1 MIRGIGIDAVELPRM
16 KKIIEEKPKM
26 ITRIL
31 TVREKELFD
40 GLPLKRQIEFLGGRY
55 ACKEAFSKAW
65 GTGIGKV
72 TFQDIEVLVNEKG
85 APIVTKSPFSEGP
98 VFVSI
103 THTDTLAFA
112 QIILEGNEENE
123 HGYILSS
130 SNCYF
135 C

>member
-65 GTGIGKV
+65 GTGIGTV

-112 QIILEGNEENE
+112 QIILEGNEEN
-123 HGYILSS
+123 
-130 SNCYF
+130 
-135 C
+135 

>member
-55 ACKEAFSKAW
+55 ACKEAFSKL
-65 GTGIGKV
+65 GV
-72 TFQDIEVLVNEKG
+72 RVLAKSLFK
-85 APIVTKSPFSEGP
+85 ILKCSSTKRG
-98 VFVSI
+98 
-103 THTDTLAFA
+103 HRL
-112 QIILEGNEENE
+112 
-123 HGYILSS
+123 
-130 SNCYF
+130 
-135 C
+135 